1 MTASSP
7 ATEGM
12 EDGQHGDEDT
22 ITVGGREG
30 GGVAR
35 EGDGGG
41 DLVMELVYLGWISDL
56 GDIRPVWVK
65 FWPRVAEISPVARL
79 NQPPEFSRSRRLT
92 RVHLCRHFICV
103 HTSNLRRHISCP

>member
-1 MTASSP
+1 MCMDGGDSSRGRSTRMTASSP

-41 DLVMELVYLGWISDL
+41 D
-56 GDIRPVWVK
+56 
-65 FWPRVAEISPVARL
+65 
-79 NQPPEFSRSRRLT
+79 PPCSRENAYIL
-92 RVHLCRHFICV
+92 
-103 HTSNLRRHISCP
+103 P